1 MKQMPSKDVAEKIIE
16 ALPVIVRSAAAA
28 AILRFLGKPVGT

>member
-1 MKQMPSKDVAEKIIE
+1 MKQMPSQDVAEKIIE

-28 AILRFLGKPVGT
+28 ILRFLGKPVGT

>member
-1 MKQMPSKDVAEKIIE
+1 MKQIPSKEVTEKIIE
-16 ALPVIVRSAAAA
+16 ALSVIVGSAAA